1 MLSPQFS
8 LVQITGPTVTPISLA
23 EAKAQMKV
31 ESSDDDAIIQRLIAS
46 AVAFVDAQGALGKA
60 MITQTWGQWLS
71 PNPGTVYL
79 LLGPVQSVSAIKY
92 YDVDGALQ
100 TANLADFNVF
110 GTPNRISV
118 FPKTGKAWPVTQT
131 RDDAIKI
138 EYIIGYGST
147 SASVPETV
155 RHALMMLVSNWYEN
169 RETELVGSISKT
181 LPFGFND
188 LIGIERNQWYG

>member
-23 EAKAQMKV
+23 EAKGQMKV

-100 TANLADFNVF
+100 TATLADFNVF

-118 FPKTGKAWPVTQT
+118 SPKSGKAWPVTQT

-138 EYIIGYGST
+138 EYIIGYGASST
-147 SASVPETV
+147 SVPETV
-155 RHALMMLVSNWYEN
+155 RHALMMLVAHWYDM
-169 RETELVGSISKT
+169 RETSTEKQMYD
-181 LPFGFND
+181 LPYGFTD
-188 LIGIERNQWYG
+188 MIGIERNSFYG

>member
-8 LVQITGPTVTPISLA
+8 LVRVTAPATAPITLA

-31 ESSDDDAIIQRLIAS
+31 ESSDDDTIIQRLIDA
-46 AVAFVDAQGALGKA
+46 AVNFVDAQGALGKA

-79 LLGPVQSVSAIKY
+79 LLGPVQSVSAVKY
-92 YDVDGALQ
+92 YDVDGTLQ
-100 TANLADFNVF
+100 TATLADFNVF

-118 FPKTGKAWPVTQT
+118 LPKSGKAWPVTQT

-155 RHALMMLVSNWYEN
+155 RHALIMLVSNWYEN
-169 RETELVGSISKT
+169 RETELIGSTSKT
-181 LPFGFND
+181 LPFGFDD
-188 LIGIERNQWYG
+188 LIGTERNTFYG

>member
-8 LVQITGPTVTPISLA
+8 LVQITGPAVTPISLA
-23 EAKAQMKV
+23 EAKAQMRV

-79 LLGPVQSVSAIKY
+79 SLGPVQSVSAIKY

-100 TANLADFNVF
+100 TATLADFNVF

-118 FPKTGKAWPVTQT
+118 SPKSGKAWPVTQT

-138 EYIIGYGST
+138 EYIIGYGSSST
-147 SASVPETV
+147 SVPETV
-155 RHALMMLVSNWYEN
+155 RHALMMLVAHWYDM
-169 RETELVGSISKT
+169 RETATEKQMYD
-181 LPFGFND
+181 LPYGFSEM
-188 LIGIERNQWYG
+188 IGIERNQWYG

>member
-8 LVQITGPTVTPISLA
+8 LVQITGPAVTPISLA
-23 EAKAQMKV
+23 EAKAQMRV

-79 LLGPVQSVSAIKY
+79 SLGPVQSVSAIKY

-100 TANLADFNVF
+100 TATLADFNVF

-118 FPKTGKAWPVTQT
+118 SPKSGRAWPVTQT

-138 EYIIGYGST
+138 EYIIGYGSSST
-147 SASVPETV
+147 SVPETV
-155 RHALMMLVSNWYEN
+155 RHALMMLVAHWYDM
-169 RETELVGSISKT
+169 RETATEKQMYD
-181 LPFGFND
+181 LPYGFSEM
-188 LIGIERNQWYG
+188 IGIERNQWYG

>member
-23 EAKAQMKV
+23 EAKGQMKV

-100 TANLADFNVF
+100 TATLADFNVF

-118 FPKTGKAWPVTQT
+118 FPKAGKAWPVTQT

-155 RHALMMLVSNWYEN
+155 RHALMMLVAHWYDM
-169 RETELVGSISKT
+169 RETSTEKQMYD
-181 LPFGFND
+181 LPYGFTD
-188 LIGIERNQWYG
+188 MIGIERNQWYG